1 MIDNRIKFRHLQ
13 CFIEVVRQGGVVKA
27 ASHLSLTQPA
37 VSKKI
42 RELEDMLNVELLD
55 RQKRGVVLTRHGEI
69 FLRHALSSTS
79 ALHEGI
85 LSVERASNEAHPP
98 ISIGALPTV
107 AARIMPAAIACFKQ
121 RMPNTSVNIIT
132 GPTPVLL
139 DRLRVSELDVIIG
152 RLAEPD
158 QMQGLLFEQLY
169 LERITIAVRPGHAA
183 LVSGLDPFALLATY
197 PVIMPAGDSIIHNSV
212 ERFLIAH
219 GIALNKNQVETN
231 SHAFGRAYVMDTDA
245 VWLIS
250 RGAVVRDFEEGAL
263 IEVPV
268 DTRDILGPV
277 GFSRRVG
284 ADISDALAF
293 LSECVRAVS
302 TTVTDDQIAGI

>member
-27 ASHLSLTQPA
+27 ASHLSITQPS

-42 RELEDMLNVELLD
+42 RELEEMLNVALLD

-69 FLRHALSSTS
+69 FLRHALNSTS

-85 LSVERASNEAHPP
+85 LSVERANNEVHPP
-98 ISIGALPTV
+98 VSIGALPTV
-107 AARIMPAAIACFKQ
+107 AARIMPAAIARFKV
-121 RMPNTSVNIIT
+121 RMPNTKVNIIT

-169 LERITIAVRPGHAA
+169 LERITIAVRPGHSA
-183 LVSGLDPFALLATY
+183 LVNGLDPFRLLADY
-197 PVIMPAGDSIIHNSV
+197 PVILPAGDSIIHNSV

-219 GIALNKNQVETN
+219 GITLNKNQVETN

-245 VWLIS
+245 AWLIS
-250 RGAVVRDFEEGAL
+250 RGAVMRDFDEGAL

-284 ADISDALAF
+284 ADISEALAF
-293 LSECVRAVS
+293 LSECVRSVS
-302 TTVTDDQIAGI
+302 CTVTDDQIGGI

>member
-42 RELEDMLNVELLD
+42 RELEVMLNVALLD

-69 FLRHALSSTS
+69 FLRHALNSTS

-85 LSVERASNEAHPP
+85 LSVERANNEAHPP
-98 ISIGALPTV
+98 VSIGALPTV
-107 AARIMPAAIACFKQ
+107 AARIMPAAIARFKA
-121 RMPNTSVNIIT
+121 RMPNTRVNIIT

-158 QMQGLLFEQLY
+158 
-169 LERITIAVRPGHAA
+169 
-183 LVSGLDPFALLATY
+183 
-197 PVIMPAGDSIIHNSV
+197 
-212 ERFLIAH
+212 
-219 GIALNKNQVETN
+219 
-231 SHAFGRAYVMDTDA
+231 
-245 VWLIS
+245 
-250 RGAVVRDFEEGAL
+250 
-263 IEVPV
+263 
-268 DTRDILGPV
+268 
-277 GFSRRVG
+277 
-284 ADISDALAF
+284 
-293 LSECVRAVS
+293 
-302 TTVTDDQIAGI
+302 